1 MKRPRKRAS
10 SVAVIDIGSNSVR
23 LVVYETMAR
32 SLVTIFNEKAL
43 CGLGREVQSTGLL
56 SAEDAV
62 AKALTALRRFRAL
75 CRIQQVGRVFAIATA
90 ACRDARNGPDF
101 IAKAERICGAHI
113 EILSGPREAKLSAL
127 GVVSGIHNPDGVVGD
142 LGGGSLEL
150 IDVHGSRVS
159 SGVTLPLGSLALQDL
174 SDKSLKRAE
183 RIVSTDLSNVA
194 QLKAAQGR
202 TFYAVGGTWRALAR
216 IHIVQSGYPL
226 RVMHGY
232 ELPAA
237 EALDFARRLRRLAAA
252 NMLADIEVVA
262 DARRPLLTYAAL
274 VLEYIIRVGKP
285 KTIVFSTFGVREGL
299 LYEIVDGHD
308 FTKPERSWLE
318 DHFLRN
324 IFPLLTP
331 LAIDPAHPFPFI
343 PSLGFTIA
351 LQLAR
356 VADGKPMNALIRMPG
371 KIDRFI
377 RMPASKDGAVHLI
390 PLEQATGLFIGRLF
404 PGYTVKGQGAFR
416 IIRDSEL
423 EIEEEAEDLVRLFET
438 ALKRRRRGSVIRL
451 EMEAKMPEE
460 LRAFVQQALS
470 AADDE
475 VFLVDGVL
483 AMNELSQLTRL
494 DRPDLEFVPYVP
506 RHPERVRDHGGDIFA
521 AIRQKDLIVHHPYES
536 FDVVV
541 QFLQQA
547 ARDPDVV
554 AIKQT
559 LYRTS
564 NNSPIVRTLAEAAE
578 AGKSVTAL
586 IELKA
591 RFDEEANIRWARDLE
606 RAGVQ
611 VVYGFLELKTHA
623 KLSMVVRREG
633 GNLTTYVHT
642 GTGNYHPVTARI
654 YTDLSYF
661 TSDPIIGRDAARV
674 FNYITGYA
682 EPSDIERM
690 AVSPLTLRKRIIE
703 HIKGETNHA
712 RHGKPG
718 AIWMKMNS
726 LVDPDVIDALYEASQ
741 AGVSIDLVVRGICCL
756 RPGIP
761 GFSENIR
768 VKSIIG
774 RFLEHGRIY
783 CFGMGQGLP
792 GAKAA
797 VYISSADMMPRNLDR
812 RVEVLCPLQNPTVHQ
827 QVLEQI
833 MVANLKDT
841 EQSWQLLPDGSSTR
855 MKAAKGE
862 EPFNLHNYFMTNP
875 SLSGRGKSLKE
886 SSPRRLT
893 RRNERQQSS

>member
-1 MKRPRKRAS
+1 MDRLLMESAQAVEIKEKATEAAGLPAIAS
-10 SVAVIDIGSNSVR
+10 SPERFINRELSWLHFNRRVLEESVNPSHPVLERVRFLSISANNLDEFFMVRVAGIKAQVR
-23 LVVYETMAR
+23 EG
-32 SLVTIFNEKAL
+32 I
-43 CGLGREVQSTGLL
+43 
-56 SAEDAV
+56 
-62 AKALTALRRFRAL
+62 
-75 CRIQQVGRVFAIATA
+75 
-90 ACRDARNGPDF
+90 
-101 IAKAERICGAHI
+101 AER
-113 EILSGPREAKLSAL
+113 S
-127 GVVSGIHNPDGVVGD
+127 PDG
-142 LGGGSLEL
+142 LTPSEQ
-150 IDVHGSRVS
+150 
-159 SGVTLPLGSLALQDL
+159 LALINHTVSELASDQQAIWRDL
-174 SDKSLKRAE
+174 RAALADVGIVLVDGKDVTKTE
-183 RIVSTDLSNVA
+183 RAWIEDYFLSNV
-194 QLKAAQGR
+194 
-202 TFYAVGGTWRALAR
+202 
-216 IHIVQSGYPL
+216 
-226 RVMHGY
+226 
-232 ELPAA
+232 
-237 EALDFARRLRRLAAA
+237 
-252 NMLADIEVVA
+252 
-262 DARRPLLTYAAL
+262 
-274 VLEYIIRVGKP
+274 
-285 KTIVFSTFGVREGL
+285 
-299 LYEIVDGHD
+299 
-308 FTKPERSWLE
+308 
-318 DHFLRN
+318 
-324 IFPLLTP
+324 FPLLTP

-351 LQLAR
+351 LQLTRA
-356 VADGKPMNALIRMPG
+356 ADGKQMNALIRMPG

-377 RMPASKDGAVHLI
+377 RLPAEGSVRLI
-390 PLEQATGLFIGRLF
+390 SLEQATALFINRLF
-404 PGYTVKGQGAFR
+404 PGYNVHGQGSFR

-451 EMEAKMPEE
+451 EIDAKMPEE
-460 LRAFVQQALS
+460 LRSFVQHALS

-475 VFLVDGVL
+475 AFVVDGVL
-483 AMNELSQLTRL
+483 AMNELSQLTRI
-494 DRPDLEFVPYVP
+494 DRPDLEFTPYVP
-506 RHPERVRDHGGDIFA
+506 RHPERVREHGGDIFA
-521 AIRQKDLIVHHPYES
+521 AIRQKDLVVHHPYES

-564 NNSPIVRTLAEAAE
+564 NNSPIVRALAEAAE

-633 GNLTTYVHT
+633 GGLTTYVHT

-661 TSDPIIGRDAARV
+661 TSDPVIGRDAARV
-674 FNYITGYA
+674 FNFITGYA
-682 EPSDIERM
+682 APSDLERM

-703 HIKGETNHA
+703 HIQGETAHA
-712 RHGKPG
+712 RHGRTG
-718 AIWMKMNS
+718 AVWMKMNA
-726 LVDPDVIDALYEASQ
+726 LVDPDIIDALYEASQ
-741 AGVSIDLVVRGICCL
+741 AGVQVELVVRGICCL

-761 GFSENIR
+761 GLSENIR

-774 RFLEHGRIY
+774 RFLEHGRVY

-792 GAKAA
+792 SAKAA

-833 MVANLKDT
+833 MVANLKDN

-855 MKAAKGE
+855 MKTAKGE
-862 EPFNLHNYFMTNP
+862 EPFNVHNYFMTNP

-893 RRNERQQSS
+893 RRNERQQP